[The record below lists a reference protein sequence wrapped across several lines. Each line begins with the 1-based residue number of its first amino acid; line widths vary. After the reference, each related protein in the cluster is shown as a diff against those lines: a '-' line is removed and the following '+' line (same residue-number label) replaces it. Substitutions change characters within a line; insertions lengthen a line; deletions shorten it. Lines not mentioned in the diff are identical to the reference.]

1 MWWCCDYHL
10 APEHPYPAPIE
21 DCYSALKWIADNA
34 KSLNIDSNRIGVAG
48 VSAGGGL
55 TAALSLLARDRKYPS
70 ICLQMPLY
78 PMIDDRNDTPSAN
91 EIKEGF
97 VWNQKANEAGWK
109 MYLGEMYGTDQIP
122 AYAAP
127 SRAEDYRD
135 LPYTY
140 TFVGRLI
147 HSAAKH

>member
-1 MWWCCDYHL
+1 MH
-10 APEHPYPAPIE
+10 
-21 DCYSALKWIADNA
+21 A

-78 PMIDDRNDTPSAN
+78 PMIDDRNNTPSAN

-97 VWNQKANEAGWK
+97 VWNQRANEAGWK
-109 MYLGEMYGTDQIP
+109 MYLGEMYGMDQILHMQ
-122 AYAAP
+122 
-127 SRAEDYRD
+127 RLLELRIIVTYRI
-135 LPYTY
+135 LTH
-140 TFVGRLI
+140 L
-147 HSAAKH
+147 